1 MKKTS
6 VKKQIAPI
14 KKDRKQARAWMIV
27 NSIRLVDVQQ
37 ALGLRY
43 HTQVG
48 ETLAGIRDDQRVL
61 SYLLDRGCPERYL
74 DLPAKMKRAA

>member
-1 MKKTS
+1 MKKES
-6 VKKQIAPI
+6 AKKQLAPT
-14 KKDRKQARAWMIV
+14 KKDRRQARAWMIV

-37 ALGLRY
+37 ALGLKY

-48 ETLAGIRDDQRVL
+48 ETLAGTRDDQRVL
-61 SYLLDRGCPERYL
+61 IYLLDRGCPERYL